1 LKWILRPELC
11 ANIITARFN
20 LRKKIYSLNQQKKP
34 TEKKWFLHFLEVF
47 MKSFCGLILSSS
59 FLILGVIGCGTSNLN
74 SDPQTMSA
82 SEVESEE
89 DSTALIALSPEE
101 ALQKNSKE
109 FQGRV
114 RFVDIN
120 YKICLGRAPDRA
132 GLIQWVNAITTKK
145 ASLQNV
151 QTAICS
157 SIEAQLTQT
166 YREVLAR
173 NPDAQGRRYWLSALS
188 RGQRACF
195 DSTSAAIAHRIARKK
210 GDQVRRAGA
219 HSSSSACSTG

>member
-1 LKWILRPELC
+1 
-11 ANIITARFN
+11 
-20 LRKKIYSLNQQKKP
+20 
-34 TEKKWFLHFLEVF
+34 

-132 GLIQWVNAITTKK
+132 GLIQWVNACRTCKPRYVRVSRR
-145 ASLQNV
+145 SLLRP
-151 QTAICS
+151 TEKFSHAIPM
-157 SIEAQLTQT
+157 LK
-166 YREVLAR
+166 V
-173 NPDAQGRRYWLSALS
+173 D
-188 RGQRACF
+188 
-195 DSTSAAIAHRIARKK
+195 D
-210 GDQVRRAGA
+210 
-219 HSSSSACSTG
+219 TGSLH

>member
-1 LKWILRPELC
+1 
-11 ANIITARFN
+11 
-20 LRKKIYSLNQQKKP
+20 
-34 TEKKWFLHFLEVF
+34 

-195 DSTSAAIAHRIARKK
+195 YSTSAAIAHRIARKK